1 MRKVPENNSLK
12 KEIRKLLELCKKD
25 EKDNGEKRN
34 YFNAPI
40 TEEEMINWEERN
52 RAKIPESYK
61 EWLRFWG
68 PNEFHSEYVP
78 EGLVVIGEINGD
90 GEVVCFSKN
99 EGIFVRV
106 FEGKTTE
113 INDFACVLKE
123 IIKLMDDKP
132 ILSQERYLEILQKI
146 KEKKEREKNK

>member
-1 MRKVPENNSLK
+1 M
-12 KEIRKLLELCKKD
+12 
-25 EKDNGEKRN
+25 EKGKIV
-34 YFNAPI
+34 F
-40 TEEEMINWEERN
+40 ERD
-52 RAKIPESYK
+52 A
-61 EWLRFWG
+61 
-68 PNEFHSEYVP
+68 
-78 EGLVVIGEINGD
+78 NGD
-90 GEVVCFSKN
+90 GEEVCFSKN

-146 KEKKEREKNK
+146 KKKRIERKINKRAGTQQ

>member
-1 MRKVPENNSLK
+1 MIVNPEHFFHLFPTGRSATGSG
-12 KEIRKLLELCKKD
+12 KER
-25 EKDNGEKRN
+25 
-34 YFNAPI
+34 
-40 TEEEMINWEERN
+40 
-52 RAKIPESYK
+52 
-61 EWLRFWG
+61 
-68 PNEFHSEYVP
+68 
-78 EGLVVIGEINGD
+78 INGLF
-90 GEVVCFSKN
+90 VN